1 MSCNKA
7 PYIELPRASYKI
19 SNADICIMHNKIISK
34 AKESFTVKSS
44 TIQNMEDY
52 FNYYLPIIENLL
64 LEENEELYSND
75 LSLQEYITVFEK
87 YNVLRPTTTYVDF
100 ITYTTAF
107 LMDLKDNGYI
117 TSYFYTELI
126 LLVENSVT
134 LSNEEIINY
143 LDNSFANN
151 ISNQESDM
159 KSLIIAMA
167 RSSNE
172 IWNENNLKSMTAL
185 KPGSST
191 IIADA
196 IGSLWGLPFGGV
208 GSIIYGALFSLYENE
223 ILSPHS

>member
-1 MSCNKA
+1 M
-7 PYIELPRASYKI
+7 Y
-19 SNADICIMHNKIISK
+19 
-34 AKESFTVKSS
+34 
-44 TIQNMEDY
+44 
-52 FNYYLPIIENLL
+52 
-64 LEENEELYSND
+64 
-75 LSLQEYITVFEK
+75 
-87 YNVLRPTTTYVDF
+87 
-100 ITYTTAF
+100 
-107 LMDLKDNGYI
+107 LKDNGYI

-208 GSIIYGALFSLYENE
+208 GSIIYGALFSLYKNE